1 MERTLV
7 ILIGNAR
14 GGEETWGSMYQNL
27 LRPYRADLA
36 LLFSKTE
43 DHSSS
48 LYSRAQYVWELE
60 EYTDWYDYYA
70 TNCEGSYWF
79 DFFQANQESG
89 IGGGI
94 RNFKGSGA
102 IIFAFRHYLKKNF
115 LSVLSQY
122 NRIILTRS
130 DFYYIDKHP
139 LLPNNGLYV
148 VEGEDYGGITDRHHI
163 FPSHMSEKVLGI
175 VEYILSRPNNLPHGI
190 NPEAL
195 LLRYFQASGAAS
207 RLYRCKRVQFTV
219 ATDKDST
226 RWCGANELMPGSS
239 TIKLKYTSE
248 YDKAMSNKMYGWP
261 DFTWSPSQEE

>member
-1 MERTLV
+1 
-7 ILIGNAR
+7 
-14 GGEETWGSMYQNL
+14 
-27 LRPYRADLA
+27 
-36 LLFSKTE
+36 
-43 DHSSS
+43 
-48 LYSRAQYVWELE
+48 
-60 EYTDWYDYYA
+60 
-70 TNCEGSYWF
+70 
-79 DFFQANQESG
+79 
-89 IGGGI
+89 
-94 RNFKGSGA
+94 
-102 IIFAFRHYLKKNF
+102 
-115 LSVLSQY
+115 
-122 NRIILTRS
+122 
-130 DFYYIDKHP
+130 
-139 LLPNNGLYV
+139 
-148 VEGEDYGGITDRHHI
+148 
-163 FPSHMSEKVLGI
+163 MSEKVLGI